1 MFVSPAYE
9 LGGLLKRNCD
19 SSIPLKDEFAFVFAQ
34 DCTRS
39 TFSPKDQAERTEKQ
53 RIAALKEDSLLD
65 HALFYVLQKHPLTRL
80 PGIVSVSHGWHYK
93 HHCSHHNKKG
103 KKR

>member
-1 MFVSPAYE
+1 MSLSPAYE

-65 HALFYVLQKHPLTRL
+65 HALFYCPPEAPADPATWHRLCVTRL
-80 PGIVSVSHGWHYK
+80 ALQTPLQSSQ
-93 HHCSHHNKKG
+93 
-103 KKR
+103 